1 MTSIILNIDM
11 RYTDAFGEP
20 QRHTLTDVSRILHV
34 TGHCAA
40 HQLAMH
46 GDTCVVQF
54 DSGDLERAN
63 VNMLTLISRLCRG
76 LHRGAI
82 RVLIGIASRVMV
94 LGPSAP
100 HCFVIDTGGF
110 TLLNGETLGGLSR

>member
-1 MTSIILNIDM
+1 MTTIILNIDM

-20 QRHTLTDVSRILHV
+20 QRHTTIDVSRILHA

-76 LHRGAI
+76 LHNPVIAI
-82 RVLIGIASRVMV
+82 HKTHTKRVMW
-94 LGPSAP
+94 LGPDANDW
-100 HCFVIDTGGF
+100 CEQGGDGFVLLSGDT
-110 TLLNGETLGGLSR
+110 LEE